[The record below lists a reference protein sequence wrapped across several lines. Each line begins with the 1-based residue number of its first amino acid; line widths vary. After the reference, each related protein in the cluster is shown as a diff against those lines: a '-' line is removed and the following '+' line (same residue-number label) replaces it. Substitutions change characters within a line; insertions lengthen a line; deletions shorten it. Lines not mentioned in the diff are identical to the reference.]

1 MDKPTITV
9 GISAEARTRAII
21 EGKVEIE
28 GYRIKVIHDSLSP
41 GEQHHRFE
49 KNEFD
54 VCEFSTATFMRTN
67 EVSRRFHAV
76 PVFFTRGPRHRNIY
90 INEASVSRASELK
103 GKKIGLSRYGATAN
117 VWSRGLL
124 YEEYGL
130 KTTDMQWYVSGHELF
145 IGYELPVEVERP
157 PKPVQFGQDQPHL
170 GKLLSEGKLGGVII
184 PGDTGYP
191 AIFGGGETTRE
202 MEKFPGVRS
211 LFEDTEEIISYVRKS
226 RIYPIMHTLA
236 ITDGAV
242 QRYPDLAIKLTEAFR
257 EARKLSSQYMTAEE
271 IAGYEKEKQVLGED
285 PYAYVLGPTEITSL
299 KALNRYQIEQG
310 LMRRELDIN
319 SLFVPGT
326 I

>member
-1 MDKPTITV
+1 MEKQTVTI
-9 GISAEARTRAII
+9 GIAADARTMALID
-21 EGKVEIE
+21 GKVEVE
-28 GYRIKVIHDSLSP
+28 GYQIKIVHDSLSP

-49 KNEFD
+49 QNEFD
-54 VCEFSTATFMRTN
+54 VCEFSTATFLRTN
-67 EVSRRFHAV
+67 EVSRRFHAL

-90 INEASVSRASELK
+90 IKEGTLSHPSELK

-124 YEEYGL
+124 YDEYAL

-145 IGYELPVEVERP
+145 IGYDLPVTVERP
-157 PKPVQFGQDQPHL
+157 DKPIQFGQDQPHL

-211 LFEDTEEIISYVRKS
+211 LIDDTDEIIRYVRQS
-226 RIYPIMHTLA
+226 RVYPIMHTLA
-236 ITDGAV
+236 MTEEAV
-242 QRYPDLAIKLTEAFR
+242 QRYSDLPVKLTEAFR
-257 EARKLSSQYMTAEE
+257 EAKKLSSQYMTAEE
-271 IAGYEKEKQVLGED
+271 IAGYEKEKNVLGED
-285 PYAYVLGPTEITSL
+285 PYAYVLGPTELTSL

-310 LMRRELDIN
+310 LMKRELDIR